1 MVLVVLGQWLEL
13 VGKMKA
19 MYTKSQLMLIEIGQG
34 GIIQKKSW
42 ALTQKD
48 KHTMDSS
55 HQGILG
61 NVHGK
66 HKMHKG
72 QSKRRT

>member
-1 MVLVVLGQWLEL
+1 MVGIGGEDEGHVH
-13 VGKMKA
+13 K
-19 MYTKSQLMLIEIGQG
+19 KSINVDRDWSRRDNS
-34 GIIQKKSW
+34 KKSW

-66 HKMHKG
+66 LLVGERVKK
-72 QSKRRT
+72 